1 MLVKEIMSKTLIMMG
16 PRETVF
22 AAIKLM
28 VENNISGVVVED
40 GKKAVG
46 IVTMKD
52 ICKRVLAV
60 EKDIYKTPVC
70 DVMTS
75 PVLTINCLTEV
86 ENAASL
92 MGQKRIKRLVVVDEH
107 NRAVGIITVMDIV
120 SKLPQLVDVMFQTWV
135 KPDWR

>member
-1 MLVKEIMSKTLIMMG
+1 MLVRDIMSKKLIMMS

-40 GKKAVG
+40 AKKAVG
-46 IVTMKD
+46 IITMKD
-52 ICKRVLAV
+52 ICRRVLS
-60 EKDIYKTPVC
+60 EERDMYKTQVG

-75 PVLTINCLTEV
+75 PVVTVNGLTAVEV
-86 ENAASL
+86 AAST
-92 MGQKRIKRLVVVDEH
+92 MGEKRLKRLVVIDDQ
-107 NRAVGIITVMDIV
+107 NRAIGIVTVMDLV
-120 SKLPQLVDVMFQTWV
+120 SNLPHLVDVMFQTWV